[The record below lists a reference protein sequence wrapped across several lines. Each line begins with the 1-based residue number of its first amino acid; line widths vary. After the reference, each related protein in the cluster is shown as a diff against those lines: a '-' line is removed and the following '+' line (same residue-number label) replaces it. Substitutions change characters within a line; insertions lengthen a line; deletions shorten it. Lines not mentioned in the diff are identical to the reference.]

1 MIAGIR
7 NSGCEKRVWRHNDLE
22 HLEEL
27 LPADDPAAAKLIA
40 FESVYSM
47 DGDLAPIHAICD
59 LAEKY
64 NALTYCDEVHAAG
77 MYGPRGGGIPDRDEA
92 ANRVASTEGTLGKAY
107 GVMGGNIAADRN
119 ILAVNR

>member
-27 LPADDPAAAKLIA
+27 LAADDPATAKLIA

-47 DGDLAPIHAICD
+47 DGAIAPIHAICD

-64 NALTYCDEVHAAG
+64 HALTYCDEVHAVG
-77 MYGPRGGGIPDRDEA
+77 MYSPRGGGIPDRDEA
-92 ANRVASTEGTLGKAY
+92 APPLDILAATPGKAF
-107 GVMGGNIAADRN
+107 GGLGGYTAPPPRSAT
-119 ILAVNR
+119 